1 MIELPEHYK
10 ALLKIQESSRA
21 KIGLMDKVE
30 DEKIDIIDD
39 YWIIPNFSKVQIR
52 KNVETLEI
60 FYHLIEPGIAQDEVE
75 LLNFIYED
83 VRRRLVLKDTRIED
97 EHVKIRSLLECLDE
111 VLDEYALRL
120 ESELT
125 LKILYYL
132 FRDFFGYGPID
143 NLLLDPNLE
152 DISCDGYDIPIY
164 VFHKKY
170 GSLPT
175 NVKLNKEEL
184 DSLVLLLSQK
194 SEKHISF
201 ATPLVDA
208 TLPDG
213 SRLQLTFG
221 SDVTTRG
228 STFSIRKFRAQPFTP
243 IDLMYFGTL
252 DSRILA
258 YFWLLIENKMNFM
271 VIGETAVGK
280 TTTLNALMMF
290 LPPGAK
296 VVSIEDTREIQ
307 LYHENWIPSVTRI
320 SIEGK
325 EITMYDLLKTSL
337 RQRPDYI
344 IVGEVRGREAQTLF
358 QAMSTGHASYST
370 FHSGD
375 IAQLIYRL
383 ENEPLNV
390 PRVMIQF
397 LDSVIVQT
405 MWVSKGIRKRRAR
418 EIAEFV
424 GLDPASKE
432 LLINQLY
439 RWDPVTDTFIQVSES
454 KKLEKIATLLGED
467 ISEVMNEFNRRKEF
481 LELMYSKKIRDYKA
495 VTSLIHSY
503 YRDPEKAF
511 ETVKEWSY
519 GGS

>member
-1 MIELPEHYK
+1 MMELPDHYK
-10 ALLKIQESSRA
+10 ALLKIQKNSRA
-21 KIGLMDKVE
+21 KVNLEDKIE
-30 DEKIDIIDD
+30 DENVSVVDE
-39 YWIIPNFSKVQIR
+39 YWIIPEFSKVQIR
-52 KNVETLEI
+52 KNIETLELL
-60 FYHLIEPGIAQDEVE
+60 YYLIEPSVAQDEVE
-75 LLNFIYED
+75 LLNFVYED
-83 VRRRLVLKDTRIED
+83 VRRRLVLKDTKIES
-97 EHVKIRSLLECLDE
+97 ERVKIKSLLECLDE

-125 LKILYYL
+125 LKTLYYL

-143 NLLLDPNLE
+143 CLLLDQNLE

-170 GSLPT
+170 GSLQT
-175 NVKLNKEEL
+175 NIKLKKEEL

-213 SRLQLTFG
+213 SRLQLTYG
-221 SDVTTRG
+221 SDITTRG

-252 DSRILA
+252 DSKILA
-258 YFWLLIENKMNFM
+258 YYWLLIENKMNFM

-307 LYHENWIPSVTRI
+307 LYHENWIPSVTRV

-344 IVGEVRGREAQTLF
+344 IVGEVRGKEAQTLF

-405 MWVSKGIRKRRAR
+405 MWVGKGVRKRRAK

-424 GLDPASKE
+424 GLDPNSKE

-439 RWDPVTDTFIQVSES
+439 KWDPTTDSFMQVSES
-454 KKLEKIATLLGED
+454 KKLEKISAFLGVTVA
-467 ISEVMNEFNRRKEF
+467 EVLDELNRRKEF
-481 LELMYSKKIRDYKA
+481 LELMYSKGIRDYKS
-495 VTSLIHSY
+495 VTSLVHSY

-511 ETVKEWSY
+511 ENVREWNY
-519 GGS
+519 G